1 MSGGGANEAERLP
14 EALDRFLGVFYD
26 RRGWRSELRYDV
38 DSDRLYLVV
47 HLLSGRLGEDDRFL
61 SLVEYFT
68 RTQNTLMRQR
78 RGLPVDCRLLAA
90 DGSDLTRD
98 LRARAGRYLDDA
110 RRGGE
115 MRRRLFWLA
124 LRRRLFRRLLPAAAL
139 WAAALTFVLGVLGLS
154 LGTTLA
160 IVLAALAAQALLL
173 WAGAGGED

>member
-1 MSGGGANEAERLP
+1 MSDSGGNEVERLP
-14 EALDRFLGVFYD
+14 DALDRFLGVFYD

-68 RTQNTLMRQR
+68 RTQNSAMRQR
-78 RGLPVDCRLLAA
+78 RGLPVHCRLLAA
-90 DGSDLTRD
+90 DGSDLTRR
-98 LRARAGRYLDDA
+98 LQARAGRYLDDA

-124 LRRRLFRRLLPAAAL
+124 LRRRLFRRIVPVAVL
-139 WAAALTFVLGVLGLS
+139 WAAALTFVVGVLGLG

-160 IVLAALAAQALLL
+160 IVLAALAVQALLL
-173 WAGAGGED
+173 WATGGD